1 MNETGLHQIL
11 PRLVLFISEG
21 VKVNLMQNNLAILIY
36 LMQMINS
43 LLENKSVYCER
54 YVNEKKN
61 FIQLNWTHFLI
72 LFSFIN
78 YFQLLSLVFY
88 PDNFVRDRMLII
100 IGHYVI
106 LLHHVVLIWL
116 SK

>member
-54 YVNEKKN
+54 YVNEKK
-61 FIQLNWTHFLI
+61 T
-72 LFSFIN
+72 LFN
-78 YFQLLSLVFY
+78 
-88 PDNFVRDRMLII
+88 
-100 IGHYVI
+100 
-106 LLHHVVLIWL
+106 
-116 SK
+116 